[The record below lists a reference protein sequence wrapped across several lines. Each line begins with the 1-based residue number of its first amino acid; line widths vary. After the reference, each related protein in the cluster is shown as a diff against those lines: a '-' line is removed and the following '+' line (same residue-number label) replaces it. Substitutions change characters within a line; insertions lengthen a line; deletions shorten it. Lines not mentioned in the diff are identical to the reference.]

1 MTAFQTDDM
10 GFIRSNI
17 ADDLQRCLAWS
28 TALAAPQ
35 RPTSVTLL
43 LAILEVGEGST
54 AQRVM
59 TDAGVTTQALEPFE
73 VAARDAAGTRRG
85 LKGVV
90 RLPSGLS
97 YGGDGERAIRLAA
110 ELCIMDK
117 RHVITTDDLFLA
129 LVMRDRAAQAA
140 LISLGADPSA
150 MRSQVARSRTR
161 RSEAE
166 RRRRRRQALEQTA
179 GWTDFLCSLTA
190 YVLHGI
196 NLREGRTADTH

>member
-1 MTAFQTDDM
+1 MTALQTDDM
-10 GFIRSNI
+10 GFIKSNI
-17 ADDLQRCLAWS
+17 AEDLQRCLAWS

-35 RPTSVTLL
+35 QPTSVTLL

-73 VAARDAAGTRRG
+73 VAARAAAAGTRRG
-85 LKGVV
+85 LKRLV

-97 YGGDGERAIRLAA
+97 YGADGDRAIRLAA

-140 LISLGADPSA
+140 LISLGTDPSA
-150 MRSQVARSRTR
+150 MRSQVAPSRTAQ
-161 RSEAE
+161 E
-166 RRRRRRQALEQTA
+166 
-179 GWTDFLCSLTA
+179 
-190 YVLHGI
+190 
-196 NLREGRTADTH
+196 

>member
-10 GFIRSNI
+10 GFIKSNI

-43 LAILEVGEGST
+43 LATLEVGEGST

-73 VAARDAAGTRRG
+73 VAARDAPGTRRG
-85 LKGVV
+85 LKRLV
-90 RLPSGLS
+90 RLPLGLS
-97 YGGDGERAIRLAA
+97 YGGDGDRAIRLAA

-140 LISLGADPSA
+140 LISQGADPSA
-150 MRSQVARSRTR
+150 RRSQLARSRTAQ
-161 RSEAE
+161 E
-166 RRRRRRQALEQTA
+166 
-179 GWTDFLCSLTA
+179 
-190 YVLHGI
+190 
-196 NLREGRTADTH
+196 

>member
-10 GFIRSNI
+10 RFIKSNI

-43 LAILEVGEGST
+43 LAILDVGEGST

-73 VAARDAAGTRRG
+73 VAARDAAAGTRRG
-85 LKGVV
+85 LKRLV

-97 YGGDGERAIRLAA
+97 HGADGDRAIRLAA

-117 RHVITTDDLFLA
+117 RHVITTDDLFLG
-129 LVMRDRAAQAA
+129 LVMRDCAAQAA
-140 LISLGADPSA
+140 LISLGTDPSA
-150 MRSQVARSRTR
+150 MRSQVARSRT
-161 RSEAE
+161 
-166 RRRRRRQALEQTA
+166 
-179 GWTDFLCSLTA
+179 
-190 YVLHGI
+190 
-196 NLREGRTADTH
+196 GRD

>member
-1 MTAFQTDDM
+1 M
-10 GFIRSNI
+10 GFMTFRSNI

-59 TDAGVTTQALEPFE
+59 TDAGVTTQGLEPFE
-73 VAARDAAGTRRG
+73 VAARDASAGTRRG
-85 LKGVV
+85 LKRLV
-90 RLPSGLS
+90 RLPLGLS
-97 YGGDGERAIRLAA
+97 YGGDGDRAIRLAA

-117 RHVITTDDLFLA
+117 RHVITIDDLFLA

-140 LISLGADPSA
+140 LISLGTDPSA
-150 MRSQVARSRTR
+150 MRSQVARSRTAQ
-161 RSEAE
+161 E
-166 RRRRRRQALEQTA
+166 
-179 GWTDFLCSLTA
+179 
-190 YVLHGI
+190 
-196 NLREGRTADTH
+196 